1 MNRSPLLRCNESR
14 AISFAAIPNLKVRP
28 RPDAEDRY
36 FRVVAGHARP
46 AAWSR
51 FALLNGSS
59 SGTKVE
65 TFTRKVLRG
74 LFSSAGGA

>member
-1 MNRSPLLRCNESR
+1 
-14 AISFAAIPNLKVRP
+14 
-28 RPDAEDRY
+28 
-36 FRVVAGHARP
+36 VVAGHARP